1 MMNPNTI
8 TAVQVSWRS
17 ISVDPVVIARSI
29 YGRLFANDPT
39 LAALFDET
47 DLPRHRATLVTSLTA
62 MVDALDEP
70 ERLVAIAGSLG
81 RTHLAHRVEK
91 QHLDV
96 FGEAL
101 LETLSGMLDARL
113 TPELHDAWVEAYAL
127 IASLMM
133 RAIEHAELKPAVPAP
148 S

>member
-1 MMNPNTI
+1 MRPFSWLPTFLQDFRYAARGLRKTPGFVAIVVLSLALGIGANTTIFSVMNVLLYRP
-8 TAVQVSWRS
+8 
-17 ISVDPVVIARSI
+17 
-29 YGRLFANDPT
+29 
-39 LAALFDET
+39 
-47 DLPRHRATLVTSLTA
+47 LPFPH
-62 MVDALDEP
+62 P